1 MRSLK
6 QNWDCAAAKALNT
19 DTCKL
24 LCTCVAGKNAAEGK
38 MCPDACTACAK
49 AAAGCAAGSGLPKA
63 CATYSKNP
71 DVIACISGAGAAG
84 RRMF

>member
-19 DTCKL
+19 DNCKL
-24 LCTCVAGKNAAEGK
+24 LCTCVAGRNPAEGQ
-38 MCPDACTACAK
+38 MCPTACNDCAK
-49 AAAGCAAGSGLPKA
+49 AAAGCVAGSALPPA
-63 CATYSKNP
+63 CAKYSKEP
-71 DVIACISGAGAAG
+71 DVIACIGGAAG